1 MANSLESPAIC
12 GFYAPMTPDLTLRGF
27 QIYERFL
34 NADAQ
39 QKLVERLRKTAART
53 PPFQPVLPSGRRM
66 SVRMTSFGRLG
77 WVADTKGYRYAAHHP
92 NGAPWPAIPDEVLE
106 IWDAVSGVSR
116 APDCCLMNYYA
127 EDTKMGM
134 HQDRDEGEFQ
144 WPVVSVSLG
153 DDALFRM
160 GNVTRGGSTESIW
173 LRSGD
178 VVVMGG
184 DARLAYHG
192 VDRIAFGTSPLL
204 AKGGR
209 LNLTLRV
216 VAPTFQ
222 PTS

>member
-1 MANSLESPAIC
+1 MC
-12 GFYAPMTPDLTLRGF
+12 GLNAHMTPDLNIRGF
-27 QIYERFL
+27 RIYERFL
-34 NADAQ
+34 SVDAQ
-39 QKLVERLRKTAART
+39 QQLVSILRAAAAKT
-53 PPFQPVLPSGRRM
+53 PPFQPVLPSGKRM

-77 WVADTKGYRYAAHHP
+77 WLADMNGYRYATHHP
-92 NGAPWPAIPDEVLE
+92 NGTSWPAIPDEVLA
-106 IWDAVSGVSR
+106 IWAAVSGVDR
-116 APDCCLMNYYA
+116 VPDCCLMNYYA
-127 EDTKMGM
+127 EATKMGM

-160 GNVTRGGSTESIW
+160 GNVTRGGSTDSLW

-209 LNLTLRV
+209 LNLTMRV
-216 VAPTFQ
+216 VAPTCP